1 MNEMAKMVN
10 NWAYIQDQLRQDRS
24 GEQKRYYDF
33 KRVFDGKQIRVE
45 QLIRA
50 LTYIGYFYPA
60 STPEYDANAIDNYP
74 CLRESTENL
83 LNNNSDLTKYLYNQF
98 VVSQNQMVIYKCYIV
113 NNGQW
118 FVKDILLTNELYTVL
133 HTLLN
138 KIDSVNHTDKT
149 QEPFWNDEKFLQL
162 INSIEQI
169 KCRITPTA
177 LQLRDYTSIF
187 IMINSTQQIYVMKDQ
202 QVKAVFDKF
211 SALERTI
218 FPAEQSYHEPVFAQM
233 IINTGK
239 DKLEANIDNAIKYL
253 FYLTSGDINTLD
265 NLAKD
270 YISLATRPGFRQRN
284 TIVKGDLDKLNKW
297 IALITAVVPP
307 TVQFIPRGYKIL
319 PLNYPNQRECAMEH
333 IPLAGEIYPHIY
345 CLCDQNV
352 HYPDPGNQHIHLNF
366 RYGGK
371 YYELP
376 TITAN
381 EYIWIYELLF
391 AHGWH
396 LINGAQGSRKAK
408 TRNIEDE
415 FTGFLNRCDENNEI
429 RIPAALVY
437 QLYTA
442 YARKEKQTKEV
453 SDSELYKLIRDK
465 GIEYD
470 TFKSR
475 DADIS
480 YISSELKPIMEKTGI
495 VFEDKWTEKNKG
507 HKSFKCTISNELWK
521 TLTAPS
527 PEAENS
533 VDEEKF
539 SKYIKELFSRY
550 EYLFK
555 YETIESPIK
564 NDMDHVEG
572 NFRPIGSIYIK

>member
-1 MNEMAKMVN
+1 MDEILKQLNNNVYMNKRLSQTSEDAKQRYEALQNVFKN
-10 NWAYIQDQLRQDRS
+10 DQNQV
-24 GEQKRYYDF
+24 KW
-33 KRVFDGKQIRVE
+33 
-45 QLIRA
+45 LITA
-50 LTYIGYFYPA
+50 LNYIGYFYPGPVPQYNNTIFENNPDLCN
-60 STPEYDANAIDNYP
+60 SINYY
-74 CLRESTENL
+74 
-83 LNNNSDLTKYLYNQF
+83 LNQDSIYLISYLFNQF
-98 VVSQNQMVIYKCYIV
+98 TLCQDSMVIYKYNII

-118 FVKDILLTNELYTVL
+118 MAKNIPMTNEVLSSLYQ
-133 HTLLN
+133 LLRKMESNTNENEQRFWDDN
-138 KIDSVNHTDKT
+138 KFS
-149 QEPFWNDEKFLQL
+149 ELA
-162 INSIEQI
+162 NSLEMIRHQNI
-169 KCRITPTA
+169 PAA

-202 QVKAVFDKF
+202 QAKAVFDKF

-218 FPAEQSYHEPVFAQM
+218 FPAEKSYNEPVFAQM
-233 IINTGK
+233 IINTGR

-253 FYLTSGDINTLD
+253 FYLTSGDKNTLD

-284 TIVKGDLDKLNKW
+284 TIVKGDLDKLYKW
-297 IALITAVVPP
+297 IALITAIVPP
-307 TVQFIPRGYKIL
+307 TVQFIPRGYSIL

-333 IPLAGEIYPHIY
+333 TPLAGEIYPHIY

-352 HYPDPGNQHIHLNF
+352 QYPDPGNQHIHLNF

-437 QLYTA
+437 HLYTA

-453 SDSELYKLIRDK
+453 SDSELYKIIK
-465 GIEYD
+465 GNGIEYG
-470 TFKSR
+470 TFRSR

-480 YISSELKPIMEKTGI
+480 YITSELKIIMEKTGI

-507 HKSFKCTISNELWK
+507 NKSFKCTISNELWK

-527 PEAENS
+527 PEAEGS

-539 SKYIKELFSRY
+539 GKYLKELFSRY

-555 YETIESPIK
+555 YEVPEVM
-564 NDMDHVEG
+564 NDKSNHTDD
-572 NFRPIGSIYIK
+572 NWIPLGSKYIK